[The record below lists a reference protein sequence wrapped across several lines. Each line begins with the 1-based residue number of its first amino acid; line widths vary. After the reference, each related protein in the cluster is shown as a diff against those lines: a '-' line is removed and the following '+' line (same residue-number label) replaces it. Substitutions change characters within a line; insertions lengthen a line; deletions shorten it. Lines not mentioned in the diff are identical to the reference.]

1 MTPVYLA
8 LLMLPSSSY
17 NLIVFNIFFLNN
29 FQSFLRNCLRIFY
42 NSLNP
47 SSIGILLKELF
58 KTYPV
63 TERILFLPIVSPSS
77 KDIEIGLWLFK
88 FIYILMPKP
97 NILKFHSM
105 PLHLNSFLHFP
116 NFSLHCKHLAQ
127 IWLNPLLFISY
138 LRITKYVLLNNSS
151 KYF

>member
-1 MTPVYLA
+1 MTPVCLPSM
-8 LLMLPSSSY
+8 MLPSSSY

-77 KDIEIGLWLFK
+77 KDIEIGLFW
-88 FIYILMPKP
+88 I
-97 NILKFHSM
+97 
-105 PLHLNSFLHFP
+105 
-116 NFSLHCKHLAQ
+116 
-127 IWLNPLLFISY
+127 
-138 LRITKYVLLNNSS
+138 V
-151 KYF
+151 